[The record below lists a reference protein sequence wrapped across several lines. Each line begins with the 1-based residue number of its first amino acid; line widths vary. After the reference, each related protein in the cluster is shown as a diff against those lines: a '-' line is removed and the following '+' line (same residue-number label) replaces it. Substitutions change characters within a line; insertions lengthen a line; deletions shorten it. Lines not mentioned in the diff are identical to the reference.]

1 MEHAKLW
8 QWAAMGLQ
16 LSLSH
21 GDTALNVRLKW
32 LIVAYDSL
40 ASDAI
45 SHHLSP
51 STPWSFSSP
60 ADGGGPNGRWYISNN
75 KAVEVSDFL
84 CGRGLISS
92 SEHRNLLPVM
102 LEEDSWQYKAR
113 CVAVRGKVPICGYPS
128 TLLKG
133 IPWESEFEGRK
144 TDEME
149 KCYFLFPP
157 SDHGLDLMSG
167 EISSMAKPLV
177 LQTRLQVARPF
188 LPEDGEEMKSC
199 SGAAGGLMEK
209 QICKSLF
216 HPYWSSVGR
225 IVMTVRCQIFFASG
239 WKIIHKSAIS

>member
-1 MEHAKLW
+1 MDFSDTFIQNLGLGLMRAKVF
-8 QWAAMGLQ
+8 
-16 LSLSH
+16 
-21 GDTALNVRLKW
+21 TANSREGMT
-32 LIVAYDSL
+32 
-40 ASDAI
+40 AI
-45 SHHLSP
+45 SLDFINFAGIISSNEIPYVGLPFLKLSAAQAP
-51 STPWSFSSP
+51 FATAATVEIGFFSP
-60 ADGGGPNGRWYISNN
+60 ANTLPHRITIGMACT
-75 KAVEVSDFL
+75 KAILTRE
-84 CGRGLISS
+84 
-92 SEHRNLLPVM
+92 
-102 LEEDSWQYKAR
+102 
-113 CVAVRGKVPICGYPS
+113 
-128 TLLKG
+128 LLKG

-239 WKIIHKSAIS
+239 

>member
-128 TLLKG
+128 TK
-133 IPWESEFEGRK
+133 RK
-144 TDEME
+144 LRNGWFVDDFSTWSKKDLTSYSHHDSTHWGPVWME
-149 KCYFLFPP
+149 QRFA
-157 SDHGLDLMSG
+157 DL
-167 EISSMAKPLV
+167 
-177 LQTRLQVARPF
+177 
-188 LPEDGEEMKSC
+188 
-199 SGAAGGLMEK
+199 
-209 QICKSLF
+209 LF
-216 HPYWSSVGR
+216 H
-225 IVMTVRCQIFFASG
+225 
-239 WKIIHKSAIS
+239 